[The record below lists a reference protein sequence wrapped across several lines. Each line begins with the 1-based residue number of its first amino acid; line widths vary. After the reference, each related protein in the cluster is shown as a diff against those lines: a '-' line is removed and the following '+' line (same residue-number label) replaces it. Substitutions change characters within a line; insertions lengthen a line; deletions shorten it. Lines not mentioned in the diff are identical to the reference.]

1 MLNTIIEK
9 PPLRIYDYSDYD
21 DYSDN
26 DEEVGIIQNNYNN
39 NRRETFIDKI
49 INCVAYCDRGVE
61 YFFQALEWLDF
72 EDIRHVRKNI
82 CVCIILSS
90 PFMLIYYSFKN
101 MIFL

>member
-9 PPLRIYDYSDYD
+9 PPLRIYNYS

-26 DEEVGIIQNNYNN
+26 DEEVGIIQHNYN
-39 NRRETFIDKI
+39 RRQTFIDKI

>member
-26 DEEVGIIQNNYNN
+26 DEEFGIIQHNY

-61 YFFQALEWLDF
+61 YFFQALDF
-72 EDIRHVRKNI
+72 QNN
-82 CVCIILSS
+82 
-90 PFMLIYYSFKN
+90 SFLLLQLHLYLRS
-101 MIFL
+101 FLNKGI

>member
-26 DEEVGIIQNNYNN
+26 DEEVGIIQHNYN
-39 NRRETFIDKI
+39 RKQTFIDKI
-49 INCVAYCDRGVE
+49 INCVAYCDKGVE
-61 YFFQALEWLDF
+61 CFFQALEWLDCD
-72 EDIRHVRKNI
+72 EITNVRKNI

-101 MIFL
+101 MSFL

>member
-1 MLNTIIEK
+1 MLNAIMEK
-9 PPLRIYDYSDYD
+9 PPLRIYDF

-26 DEEVGIIQNNYNN
+26 DEELGTIQHNY

>member
-1 MLNTIIEK
+1 MLNAIMEK
-9 PPLRIYDYSDYD
+9 PPLRIYDYN

-26 DEEVGIIQNNYNN
+26 DEEIGIIQNNYNN

-61 YFFQALEWLDF
+61 CFFQALEWLDF
-72 EDIRHVRKNI
+72 EDIGHVRKNI

-90 PFMLIYYSFKN
+90 PFILIYYSFKN

>member
-9 PPLRIYDYSDYD
+9 PPLRIF

-26 DEEVGIIQNNYNN
+26 DEEVGIIQNNY

-90 PFMLIYYSFKN
+90 PFILIYYSFKN

>member
-9 PPLRIYDYSDYD
+9 PPLRIF

-26 DEEVGIIQNNYNN
+26 DEEVGIIQNNY